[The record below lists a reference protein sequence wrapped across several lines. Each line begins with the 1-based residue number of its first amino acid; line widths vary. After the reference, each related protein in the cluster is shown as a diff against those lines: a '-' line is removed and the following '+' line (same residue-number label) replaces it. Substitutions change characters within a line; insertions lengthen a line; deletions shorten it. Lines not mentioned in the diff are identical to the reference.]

1 MSTTNRPAA
10 DAAIDETATVRHWV
24 SRVTLLLLALLT
36 VASVLNIHDM
46 AEATHTAG
54 GLAAWIVAIAVG
66 GTLSV
71 LAYVAS
77 ITDGETRR
85 MAAVFAV
92 FAAVVSTALQVSL
105 FLSRGAHPAVAV
117 AFGVGVPFFEIALA
131 LTDSMLRRYT
141 VAAPLSQSVA
151 KPVAPVAPKP
161 AAATAPKP
169 KPVQPATP
177 VAPVADAPDAT
188 PTPAA
193 DTPRT
198 VALPVASG
206 ANISQLAQQLGVS
219 RSTLYRRMKAGA
231 PAMNGA
237 AAD

>member
-10 DAAIDETATVRHWV
+10 DDTAAVRHWV

-141 VAAPLSQSVA
+141 VAAPVSQPVA
-151 KPVAPVAPKP
+151 KPVASSAPKA
-161 AAATAPKP
+161 AAATPPKP
-169 KPVQPATP
+169 KTTQPATP
-177 VAPVADAPDAT
+177 VAPASDTPDATPEPVADAP
-188 PTPAA
+188 
-193 DTPRT
+193 RT
-198 VALPVASG
+198 VAAPVAPG
-206 ANISQLAQQLGVS
+206 GNISQMAQQLGVS
-219 RSTLYRRMKAGA
+219 RSTLYRRMKAGDLS
-231 PAMNGA
+231 MNGA